1 MRLRSLFGRDVRR
14 AINATTRRRLVAYV
28 PLVVLLIGMVFFPN
42 SVAEWI
48 WFLLVGGALIV
59 NLILGNR
66 WASKDALEKSER

>member
-1 MRLRSLFGRDVRR
+1 M
-14 AINATTRRRLVAYV
+14 
-28 PLVVLLIGMVFFPN
+28 GMVFFPN